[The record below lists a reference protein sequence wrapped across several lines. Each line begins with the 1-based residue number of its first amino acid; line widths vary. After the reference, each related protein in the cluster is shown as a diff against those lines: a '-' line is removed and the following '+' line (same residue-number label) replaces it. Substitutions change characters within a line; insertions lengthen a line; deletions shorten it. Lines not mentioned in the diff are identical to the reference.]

1 MLQAFTCV
9 GALRKLFRIGSGNF
23 LCWQQLSFLFH
34 PRLHVPDAVMRYL
47 LILFH
52 VDAVWLCEDLLTALP
67 ADLLAAEL
75 GGRALQLMHLD

>member
-1 MLQAFTCV
+1 M
-9 GALRKLFRIGSGNF
+9 
-23 LCWQQLSFLFH
+23 
-34 PRLHVPDAVMRYL
+34 PDAVMRYL